1 MYPCDRLYFVNS
13 SAKRD
18 WFEAAAVAAGDGLL
32 AATGVTGV
40 AFAFGG
46 HLIEETSECVAL
58 EPPGGPYASGL
69 EDLELD
75 PEPGGRIARGLE
87 EAVGSFL
94 LILGVGC
101 EHMKFFAFEV
111 TPAKRA
117 IQTRP
122 FRADDTCGVDV
133 VLGVVVSLGY
143 SSAGAFAIG
152 TR

>member
-1 MYPCDRLYFVNS
+1 M
-13 SAKRD
+13 
-18 WFEAAAVAAGDGLL
+18 
-32 AATGVTGV
+32 TGVAGV

-46 HLIEETSECVAL
+46 HFVEETSECIAL
-58 EPPGGPYASGL
+58 EPSGGPYASGL

-75 PEPGGRIARGLE
+75 PEPGGRIACGLE

-101 EHMKFFAFEV
+101 EDMEFFAFKV

-117 IQTRP
+117 VQTRP
-122 FRADDTCGVDV
+122 FRADDACDVNV
-133 VLGVVVSLGY
+133 VLCVVVSLGY